1 VVNQDR
7 LGRPTVEQLSS
18 APDQEGS
25 MIQDPLFSV
34 MDKVVVVTGG
44 LGQIGSEMV
53 RALNAR
59 GARVAVFSR
68 SASVEAARPVLGEI
82 ASDDRVSLHAVDITD
97 KGSIR
102 AGLDALEAKWGVP
115 DALINNAGLDT
126 QPSAPPEVSGPFEDF
141 PEEIFREVVEVNL
154 VGTFLMIQ
162 AVGARMRKAGKP
174 GSIVNVG
181 SIYGM
186 VSPVQDIYAYRKERT
201 GIAFVKPV
209 AYSAAKSGVYNLTRY
224 CATYWGRQGIRVNTL
239 TPSGVGR
246 ETQDATFQ
254 ANYTARIPIGRMARA
269 DDFNGAMI
277 FLVSDA
283 SGYMTGSNLIVDG
296 GWTAW

>member
-1 VVNQDR
+1 
-7 LGRPTVEQLSS
+7 
-18 APDQEGS
+18 

-97 KGSIR
+97 KESIR

-269 DDFNGAMI
+269 DEFNGAMI

-283 SGYMTGSNLIVDG
+283 STYMTGSNLIVDG